1 MVEKA
6 TNYLKIL
13 SLYRTDYE
21 ASFHIRA
28 MAKLLDTSHVTI
40 LPHLKH
46 LEQIKILQHEKVGR
60 NKQYLLNKTS
70 ILTKYYLATTEQ
82 LATISYLEKNFIIK
96 KLAEHLNNL
105 DTAAPIILFGSY
117 SKNYATEESDI
128 DLFCIG
134 TLTKDQTSQIK
145 KFETTFGKKIN
156 IKTATTEN
164 FNTGLRTGDILIKE
178 IVNNHIILRN
188 PDPFVTMLWRYYVEK

>member
-60 NKQYLLNKTS
+60 NKQYLLNKTN
-70 ILTKYYLATTEQ
+70 ILTKYYLVTTEQ
-82 LATISYLEKNFIIK
+82 LATINYLEKNFIIK

-117 SKNYATEESDI
+117 ADNSATDESDI

-178 IVNNHIILRN
+178 TVKNHIILSN
-188 PDPFVTMLWRYYVEK
+188 PDPFVTMLWRAYVER

>member
-6 TNYLKIL
+6 VNYLKIL
-13 SLYRTDYE
+13 TLYRTDYE
-21 ASFHIRA
+21 ANFHIRA
-28 MAKLLDTSHVTI
+28 MAKLLDTSHVTL

-60 NKQYLLNKTS
+60 NKQYLLNKTN
-70 ILTKYYLATTEQ
+70 ILTKYYLTATEQ

-105 DTAAPIILFGSY
+105 DTANPLILFGSY
-117 SKNYATEESDI
+117 ANNTATEKSDI
-128 DLFCIG
+128 DLFCMG
-134 TLTKDQTSQIK
+134 TLTKDQTSHIK
-145 KFETTFGKKIN
+145 KFEATYGKKIN

-178 IVNNHIILRN
+178 IVKNHIILRN
-188 PDPFVTMLWRYYVEK
+188 PDPFVTMLWRAYVER